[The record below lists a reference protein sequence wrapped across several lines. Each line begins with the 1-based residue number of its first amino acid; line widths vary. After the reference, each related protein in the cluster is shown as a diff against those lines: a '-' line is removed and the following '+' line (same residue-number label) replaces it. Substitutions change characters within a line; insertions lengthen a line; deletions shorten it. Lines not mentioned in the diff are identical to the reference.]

1 MAKYACYFFSF
12 SMEAIIILHYCSS
25 LFTPKHKVKNRLS
38 LLSILY
44 LALFIASLF
53 ELPWLNIYLY
63 FGANF
68 IFMISEYNIKCLP
81 ALFHTAIIEAIMGMC
96 ELLPYSI
103 ISRFIPHF
111 LQKED
116 FHNHLHFP
124 FALLSKVSF
133 FIIIYIL
140 TLLLKNRP
148 KYTQQYNKAMSL
160 LFIIPITSI
169 FAMHTFISVGEYT
182 SLSPT
187 LNWMV
192 ALSTIFLLTSNILVF
207 GINQYTQKKN
217 REFTEM
223 QLLLQKESDAA
234 EYYKMLVTQHEN
246 QSILIHDIKKHLQS
260 IDMLNQQRDH
270 DKISAYIHQLML
282 SSDLKEMG
290 RLCDHDLLNA
300 VLSRYKRQC
309 NNDYID
315 LQVDVRS
322 KTTTFM
328 EDSDLTSLF
337 CNLLDN
343 SVEAAHGIQDAFIE
357 LSVRKLENS
366 PYIVLTVINSCRMN
380 PFAEKNGVLATTKTD
395 KLHHGFGLKSIRKI
409 VSKYQGEF
417 QQYFDDRTATFHTI
431 ITLKYT

>member
-1 MAKYACYFFSF
+1 MSNVIYFSF
-12 SMEAIIILHYCSS
+12 CFLVEAIIFWQYSS
-25 LFTPKHKVKNRLS
+25 SIFVPKRPVNKQIFV
-38 LLSILY
+38 LSILY
-44 LALFIASLF
+44 FILFLASLL
-53 ELPWLNIYLY
+53 ESALLNTLLY
-63 FGANF
+63 FSVNF
-68 IFMISEYNIKCLP
+68 IFLITQYKINWQLT
-81 ALFHTAIIEAIMGMC
+81 LFHSTILTAIMALC
-96 ELLPYSI
+96 ELLVYSV
-103 ISRFIPHF
+103 ISRFTPHF
-111 LQKED
+111 FENKDLYN
-116 FHNHLHFP
+116 FLTFP
-124 FALLSKVSF
+124 VINKLVF
-133 FIIIYIL
+133 FTVIYIL
-140 TLLLKNRP
+140 THILKPKEKYNQKHDQSLFLLI
-148 KYTQQYNKAMSL
+148 M
-160 LFIIPITSI
+160 IPTVSI
-169 FAMHTFISVGEYT
+169 FVMFTLISIGESASIASY
-182 SLSPT
+182 LS
-187 LNWMV
+187 WMV
-192 ALSTIFLLTSNILVF
+192 TLSAIFLLASNLLIF

-270 DKISAYIHQLML
+270 EKISAYIHQLMR

-309 NNDYID
+309 DNDYID
-315 LQVDVRS
+315 FQVDVRS

-328 EDSDLTSLF
+328 DDTDLTSLF

-366 PYIVLTVINSCRMN
+366 PYIVLTVINSCRVN

-409 VSKYQGEF
+409 VSKYHGEF